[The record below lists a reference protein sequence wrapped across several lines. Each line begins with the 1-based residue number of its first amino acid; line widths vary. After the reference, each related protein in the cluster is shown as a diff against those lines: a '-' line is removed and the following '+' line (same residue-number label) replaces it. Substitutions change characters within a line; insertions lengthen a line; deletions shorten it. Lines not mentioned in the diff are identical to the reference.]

1 MKYMIIY
8 DLKDMY
14 KMKEMCKFL
23 KVSPS
28 GYYRWN
34 KLGRPIRYSFDEK
47 IADLIEEI
55 FYETYKGYR
64 FIREQLKRR
73 YGLILNP
80 KTVYRYMKIMNLSS
94 PIRKKRFQCST
105 KEDPNE
111 KARIVCDNVLTRNF
125 KASRPCEKLV
135 TDVSYIHHQ
144 KGLMFLSVIK
154 DLYDN
159 SILAY
164 NVSKFND
171 LKLVMDNVA
180 GAITDDWN
188 PTIPCVLHSD
198 RGFQYTNIIY
208 VRFLDERGITVSHSR
223 KANCYD
229 NACCENFFS
238 HIKSECLELFDL
250 PEDEKS
256 LIEAVDKYIHFYN
269 YDRPQIKLKGMT
281 PMEYRNAYFQNT
293 IKDNQI

>member
-8 DLKDMY
+8 DLKDKY
-14 KMKEMCKFL
+14 KMKELCKLL
-23 KVSPS
+23 KVSLS

-64 FIREQLKRR
+64 FIREQLIRR

-111 KARIVCDNVLTRNF
+111 KARIVCDNVLARNF
-125 KASRPCEKLV
+125 KASIPCEKLV

-144 KGLMFLSVIK
+144 KGRMFLSVIK

-180 GAITDDWN
+180 GTITDDWN

-281 PMEYRNAYFQNT
+281 PVEYRNAYLSKHN
-293 IKDNQI
+293 